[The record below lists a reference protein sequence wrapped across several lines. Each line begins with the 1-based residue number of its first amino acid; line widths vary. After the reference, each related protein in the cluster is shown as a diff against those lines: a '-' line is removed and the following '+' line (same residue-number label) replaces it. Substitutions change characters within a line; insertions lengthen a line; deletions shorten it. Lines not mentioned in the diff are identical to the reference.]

1 MMSSYANIAHAEV
14 HTDSAVCPF
23 VKIAVKRLP
32 DLNIPR
38 SAHNIFSVN
47 GEMTVVGGHT
57 TNFIPTA
64 TAEYYKDGKWHL
76 METIYP
82 HDNGVSVVLSSGK
95 VLLGGGHE
103 KPLGIGQTFPVEE
116 YDPMTHTFRGFSC
129 LDTKRVLAS
138 GIEIDS
144 GRVMVTGNWY
154 TDDGIEIFNGD
165 RTFSFVKNTS
175 VGRASPY
182 ILRTAADNALI
193 MGNVGTR
200 GAYLNTDVVD
210 RLKGEPFHVPLLERW
225 EPLSYLYNY
234 CSNLGFIGNEA
245 VDDYTHLLVLRN
257 RNDSSDVSDFGEGCE
272 VAFALVR
279 DTTFT
284 LMSTLC
290 PVPTT
295 GPYGT
300 ICFSGPLYAD
310 RVAHRGY
317 VKGHD
322 KANRFYVLCIKYDQR
337 PAPLTIYYTDPL
349 PEAGVV
355 CALTDEGDLMIAG
368 GCNYNKPFG
377 DLDNDNF
384 SPLSSVYLLPISQYT
399 RSAAALKESNN
410 LMWLILPVSA
420 LVLGIFWLLWRR
432 RKKRI
437 HDITV
442 PSEISEFSEP
452 SEFINESEP
461 SEDTE
466 SSEYAESA
474 EYGDSPDIS
483 PSADSSD
490 LSDSPDSSPSLI
502 LHIIELMEQQQ
513 VYLNQNLKLNDVAVM
528 LNTNRN
534 IISNCINSQK
544 GISFSQFVSNYRV
557 EHAKKL
563 MLQQPDL
570 KITEV
575 WMRSGFSSESAF
587 FRSFKTSTGMTP
599 SEWKENNHQS

>member
-1 MMSSYANIAHAEV
+1 MMSSYANIAHAEER
-14 HTDSAVCPF
+14 TDSTVCPF

-57 TNFIPTA
+57 THFIPTA
-64 TAEYYKDGKWHL
+64 TAEYYKDGEWHL
-76 METIYP
+76 METVYP

-129 LDTKRVLAS
+129 LDTKRALTS

-154 TDDGIEIFNGD
+154 ADDAIEIFDGD
-165 RTFSFVKNTS
+165 RTFSFVKKTS
-175 VGRASPY
+175 VGRASPF

-200 GAYLNTDVVD
+200 GAHLNTDVVD
-210 RLKGEPFHVPLLERW
+210 RLKGEPFHVPLLEKW
-225 EPLSYLYNY
+225 EPLFYLYNY
-234 CSNLGFIGNEA
+234 SSNLGFIGNEA
-245 VDDYTHLLVLRN
+245 VDDYTHLLVLRE
-257 RNDSSDVSDFGEGCE
+257 RKDSSDVSDLGEDSE

-284 LMSTLC
+284 LLSTLC

-317 VKGHD
+317 VKGCD

-349 PEAGVV
+349 PAAGVV
-355 CALTDEGDLMIAG
+355 WTLTDEGDLMIVG

-377 DLDNDNF
+377 DLVNDNF

-399 RSAAALKESNN
+399 RSSAASKESNN
-410 LMWLILPVSA
+410 LMWLILPVPV
-420 LVLGIFWLLWRR
+420 LVLCVFWLLWWR

-442 PSEISEFSEP
+442 TSEISEFSEP
-452 SEFINESEP
+452 SESINDNEP

-466 SSEYAESA
+466 SS
-474 EYGDSPDIS
+474 DSH
-483 PSADSSD
+483 
-490 LSDSPDSSPSLI
+490 DSSPSLI
-502 LHIIELMEQQQ
+502 LRIIELMEQQQ

-563 MLQQPDL
+563 MRQQPDL

-599 SEWKENNHQS
+599 SEWKENNHLS